1 MDQREFK
8 NGLSEFEAP
17 DADGGDVAKLLRA
30 LPRVD
35 APGNF
40 MFRVKARIAD
50 GAAPQARLIPF
61 LKLAAPLAIVLLV
74 GAFVVFYN
82 GLPSPNDI
90 PGVIDT
96 ARTELTAPQ
105 SSADVTPL
113 PSTTISRPQMNESL
127 ASQPE
132 RVSVTTERTGP
143 VRRASNP
150 LRDNRSRGG
159 SIDSTLGSANTIL
172 PPGFQSVDP
181 RKSDIA
187 AANAGGA
194 DIAVRD
200 VLQMLGVSADGDAD
214 GWRVRSAATNSM
226 AQLAGVRVGDVIEA
240 INGTPLKPNT
250 TFKGGISVRTLRVLR
265 DGKQVN
271 LSLGN

>member
-1 MDQREFK
+1 MDQREIN
-8 NGLSEFEAP
+8 NGIGKFDEL
-17 DADGGDVAKLLRA
+17 DADGGDVAELLRA

-40 MFRVKARIAD
+40 VFRVKARIAE
-50 GAAPQARLIPF
+50 GSSPQGRLLQF
-61 LKLAAPLAIVLLV
+61 LKLGAPLAGVLLV
-74 GAFVVFYN
+74 GTFVVFYN
-82 GLPSPNDI
+82 GLPSPVEI
-90 PGVIDT
+90 PSVIDT
-96 ARTELTAPQ
+96 ARTDLIAPQ
-105 SSADVTPL
+105 SSVDVTPP
-113 PSTTISRPQMNESL
+113 PSATISRPQMNDPI

-150 LRDNRSRGG
+150 VRDNRSRGG

-172 PPGFQSVDP
+172 PPGFRLDP
-181 RKSDIA
+181 RNRDTASS
-187 AANAGGA
+187 NMGVA
-194 DIAVRD
+194 DVAVRD
-200 VLQMLGVSADGDAD
+200 VLELLGMSAEFDGD

-240 INGTPLKPNT
+240 INGTPLEPNT
-250 TFKGGISVRTLRVLR
+250 TFKGGISVRSLRVLR

-271 LSLGN
+271 LSLGK